1 MIQVQIHRLDDGSIL
16 AVKAPN
22 QSNPIIGIGRTGHVV
37 PMRKAKWDA
46 INRVQIEYNRLQHR
60 RARL

>member
-1 MIQVQIHRLDDGSIL
+1 MIQVQIHRLGDGSIL

-22 QSNPIIGIGRTGHVV
+22 QRDPIIGIGRTGHVV

-46 INRVQIEYNRLQHR
+46 INRVQIAYNRLQHR
-60 RARL
+60 LSKL